1 MILIITGIILN
12 ILGIIGIVVPALP
25 GIILNYLALFLLY
38 ISRGE
43 EAIGLNALI
52 MFGLLTLLVALLDYI
67 LPLAGAKKLGASR
80 TGIIFAVIG
89 MITGM
94 IFFPPFGIFF
104 GLLIGAFVGELIA
117 GKSQSQAF
125 KAGFVTFLGILTS
138 MVVKLMLAVV
148 MTVYYLWH
156 SF

>member
-1 MILIITGIILN
+1 MILIIVGIILN

-25 GIILNYLALFLLY
+25 GIILNYLTLVLLY

-43 EAIGLNALI
+43 GEIGLNALI
-52 MFGLLTLLVALLDYI
+52 TFGLLTLLVTLLDYI
-67 LPLAGAKKLGASR
+67 LPLVGAKKFGASR
-80 TGIIFAVIG
+80 TGIIFAIIG
-89 MITGM
+89 MITGI
-94 IFFPPFGIFF
+94 IFFPPSGIFF
-104 GLLIGAFVGELIA
+104 GLLIGAFAGELIA
-117 GKSQSQAF
+117 GKNQSQAF

-156 SF
+156 LF

>member
-1 MILIITGIILN
+1 MILIIVGIILN

-25 GIILNYLALFLLY
+25 GIILNYLTLVLLY
-38 ISRGE
+38 INRGE
-43 EAIGLNALI
+43 GEIGLGALI
-52 MFGLLTLLVALLDYI
+52 TFGLLTLLVTLLDYI
-67 LPLAGAKKLGASR
+67 LPLVGAKKFGASR
-80 TGIIFAVIG
+80 TGIIFAAIG
-89 MITGM
+89 MITGI
-94 IFFPPFGIFF
+94 IFFPPSGIFF

-117 GKSQSQAF
+117 GKNQSQAF

-156 SF
+156 LF

>member
-43 EAIGLNALI
+43 EAIGLSALI

-104 GLLIGAFVGELIA
+104 GLLIGAFAGELIA

-138 MVVKLMLAVV
+138 MVVKLMLAIV

>member
-43 EAIGLNALI
+43 EVIGLSALI

-67 LPLAGAKKLGASR
+67 LPLAGTKKLGASR

-94 IFFPPFGIFF
+94 IFFPPLGIFF

-138 MVVKLMLAVV
+138 MVVKLMLAIV

>member
-104 GLLIGAFVGELIA
+104 GLLIGAFAGELIA

-138 MVVKLMLAVV
+138 MVVKLMLAIV

>member
-38 ISRGE
+38 ISRRE

-67 LPLAGAKKLGASR
+67 LPLAGARKLGASR

-138 MVVKLMLAVV
+138 MVVKLMLAIV

>member
-43 EAIGLNALI
+43 EVIGLSALI

-94 IFFPPFGIFF
+94 IFFPPLGIFF

-138 MVVKLMLAVV
+138 MVVKLMLAIV

>member
-1 MILIITGIILN
+1 MLIFIGIILN
-12 ILGIIGIVVPALP
+12 IIGIIGIVVPALP

-38 ISRGE
+38 ISKGE
-43 EAIGLNALI
+43 EAIGLSVLI
-52 MFGLLTLLVALLDYI
+52 TFGLLTLLVALLDHI
-67 LPLAGAKKLGASR
+67 LPLAGAKKFGASR

-117 GKSQSQAF
+117 GKNQSQAF
-125 KAGFVTFLGILTS
+125 KAGFVTFLGVLTT
-138 MVVKLMLAVV
+138 MMAKLMLAVV

>member
-12 ILGIIGIVVPALP
+12 ILGIIGIVVPVLP

-43 EAIGLNALI
+43 EAIGLRALI
-52 MFGLLTLLVALLDYI
+52 TFGLLTLLVALLDYI
-67 LPLAGAKKLGASR
+67 LPLAGAKKFGASR
-80 TGIIFAVIG
+80 TGIALAVIG
-89 MITGM
+89 MVTGM
-94 IFFPPFGIFF
+94 IFFPPSGIFF

-138 MVVKLMLAVV
+138 MVVKLMLAIV

>member
-52 MFGLLTLLVALLDYI
+52 TFGLLTLLVALLDYI

>member
-125 KAGFVTFLGILTS
+125 KAGLVTFLGILTS

>member
-43 EAIGLNALI
+43 EAIGLSALI

>member
-12 ILGIIGIVVPALP
+12 IVGIIGIVVPALP
-25 GIILNYLALFLLY
+25 GVILNYLALLLLY
-38 ISRGE
+38 ISREE
-43 EAIGLNALI
+43 EAIGLSALI

-94 IFFPPFGIFF
+94 IFFPPLGIFF

-125 KAGFVTFLGILTS
+125 KAGFVTFLGILAS

-148 MTVYYLWH
+148 MTVYYIWH

>member
-138 MVVKLMLAVV
+138 MVVKLMLAIV

>member
-1 MILIITGIILN
+1 MLIFIGIILN
-12 ILGIIGIVVPALP
+12 IIGIIGIVVPALP

-38 ISRGE
+38 ISKGE
-43 EAIGLNALI
+43 EAIGLSALI
-52 MFGLLTLLVALLDYI
+52 TFGLLTLLVALLDHI
-67 LPLAGAKKLGASR
+67 LPLAGAKKFGASR

-117 GKSQSQAF
+117 GKNQSQAF
-125 KAGFVTFLGILTS
+125 KAGFVTFLGVLTT
-138 MVVKLMLAVV
+138 MMAKLMLAVV

>member
-67 LPLAGAKKLGASR
+67 LPLAGTKKLGASR

-138 MVVKLMLAVV
+138 MVVKLMLAAV
-148 MTVYYLWH
+148 MAVYYFWH

>member
-1 MILIITGIILN
+1 MILIIVGIILN

-25 GIILNYLALFLLY
+25 GIILNYLTLVLLY
-38 ISRGE
+38 INRGE
-43 EAIGLNALI
+43 GEIGLGALI
-52 MFGLLTLLVALLDYI
+52 TFGLLTLLVTLLDYI
-67 LPLAGAKKLGASR
+67 LPLVGAKKFGASR
-80 TGIIFAVIG
+80 TGIIFAAIG
-89 MITGM
+89 MITGI
-94 IFFPPFGIFF
+94 IFFPPSGIFF
-104 GLLIGAFVGELIA
+104 GLLIGAFIGELIA
-117 GKSQSQAF
+117 GKNQSQAF

>member
-1 MILIITGIILN
+1 MILIIVGIILN

-25 GIILNYLALFLLY
+25 GIILNYLTLILLY
-38 ISRGE
+38 INRGE
-43 EAIGLNALI
+43 GEIGLSALI
-52 MFGLLTLLVALLDYI
+52 TFGLLTLLVTLLDYI
-67 LPLAGAKKLGASR
+67 LPLVGAKKFGASR
-80 TGIIFAVIG
+80 TGIIFAAIG
-89 MITGM
+89 MITGI
-94 IFFPPFGIFF
+94 IFFPPSNIFF

-117 GKSQSQAF
+117 GKNQSQAF

>member
-43 EAIGLNALI
+43 EVIGLSALI

-138 MVVKLMLAVV
+138 MVVKLMLAIV

>member
-43 EAIGLNALI
+43 EVIGLNALI
-52 MFGLLTLLVALLDYI
+52 TFGLLTLLVALLDYI

-138 MVVKLMLAVV
+138 MVVKLMLAIV

>member
-43 EAIGLNALI
+43 EAIGLSALI

-80 TGIIFAVIG
+80 TGIIFALIG
-89 MITGM
+89 M
-94 IFFPPFGIFF
+94 
-104 GLLIGAFVGELIA
+104 
-117 GKSQSQAF
+117 
-125 KAGFVTFLGILTS
+125 
-138 MVVKLMLAVV
+138 
-148 MTVYYLWH
+148 
-156 SF
+156 

>member
-25 GIILNYLALFLLY
+25 GVILNYLALLLLY

-125 KAGFVTFLGILTS
+125 KAGLVTFLGILTS

>member
-43 EAIGLNALI
+43 EAIGLNTLI
-52 MFGLLTLLVALLDYI
+52 TFGLLTLLVALLDYI

-94 IFFPPFGIFF
+94 IFFSPFGIFF

-138 MVVKLMLAVV
+138 MVIKLMLAVV

>member
-43 EAIGLNALI
+43 EAIGLSALI

-67 LPLAGAKKLGASR
+67 LPLAGTKKLGASR

-94 IFFPPFGIFF
+94 IFFPPLGIFF

>member
-1 MILIITGIILN
+1 MILIIVGIILN

-25 GIILNYLALFLLY
+25 GIILNYLTLILLY
-38 ISRGE
+38 INRGE
-43 EAIGLNALI
+43 GEIGLSALI
-52 MFGLLTLLVALLDYI
+52 TFGLLTLLVTLLDYM
-67 LPLAGAKKLGASR
+67 LPLVGAKKFGASR

>member
-43 EAIGLNALI
+43 EVIGLNALI
-52 MFGLLTLLVALLDYI
+52 TFGLLTFLVALLDYI

-138 MVVKLMLAVV
+138 MVVKLMLAIV